1 MLNLIILVGIAIFAI
16 SLFMSLFRIAILRK
30 ENNKHERKL
39 NEYKLKSLFYG
50 VPSLKWCQRKVE
62 MSGFAPDRN
71 VRFFVFCR
79 NGFRHG

>member
-39 NEYKLKSLFYG
+39 NEYKLKRLFYG
-50 VPSLKWCQRKVE
+50 VPSLKWCPKTVQVAKIQNL
-62 MSGFAPDRN
+62 PI
-71 VRFFVFCR
+71 
-79 NGFRHG
+79 